1 MQYVVMC
8 SLADLCLCLCLCLC
22 ACECTFIQSNQEVAG
37 QRAASVMQYL
47 VKYGVG
53 LVCVCVCIYV
63 SVCVCVCVCVSVS
76 VSVRVSVHAYNQIKR
91 WQGSAPRR

>member
-1 MQYVVMC
+1 M
-8 SLADLCLCLCLCLC
+8 
-22 ACECTFIQSNQEVAG
+22 AG

-63 SVCVCVCVCVSVS
+63 SVYVFVCVC
-76 VSVRVSVHAYNQIKR
+76 VSVRVSVHAYNQIKWWR
-91 WQGSAPRR
+91 GSAPRR

>member
-1 MQYVVMC
+1 MRVEGHTC
-8 SLADLCLCLCLCLC
+8 SAPSWGL
-22 ACECTFIQSNQEVAG
+22 SNQELSE

-53 LVCVCVCIYV
+53 LVCVCICIYV
-63 SVCVCVCVCVSVS
+63 SVCVCVSVSVSVS